1 MLVCVVR
8 SRYYPDGEVE
18 SAVADV
24 LYQPKGVWLPGDVWK
39 LRRRQSPSAAAAA
52 AAAAAAGS
60 SDSKL

>member
-1 MLVCVVR
+1 
-8 SRYYPDGEVE
+8 VE

-39 LRRRQSPSAAAAA
+39 LRRSQSPSAAAAA

>member
-24 LYQPKGVWLPGDVWK
+24 LYQPKGVRLAGDVWK
-39 LRRRQSPSAAAAA
+39 LRRSQSPSAAA